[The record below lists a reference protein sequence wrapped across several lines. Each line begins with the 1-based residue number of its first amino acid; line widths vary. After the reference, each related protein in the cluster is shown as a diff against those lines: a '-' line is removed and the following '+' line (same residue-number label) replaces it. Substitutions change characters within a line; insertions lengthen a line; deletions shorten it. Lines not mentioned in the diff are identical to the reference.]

1 MTLNITA
8 TGVIWWCLREPT
20 WLVRPGGLVCRW
32 FCEVSRYL
40 LEVEPKA
47 EISRRD
53 SVANCLSLSASHF
66 LFWLFG
72 SSWWGQQLSG
82 VGTFFMVCENARG
95 PDKTTGWEFCSG
107 PVGKREKIF
116 AKKKRRLWMQSPKWI
131 KYRAV
136 RKALR
141 SQWETGRWGQLVG
154 RKNSDAAWPDEWTRG
169 NMEGTVGR
177 LGGFL

>member
-116 AKKKRRLWMQSPKWI
+116 AKKKKKTMDAESKMDQIPCRSESI
-131 KYRAV
+131 
-136 RKALR
+136 ALPMGN
-141 SQWETGRWGQLVG
+141 WTMG
-154 RKNSDAAWPDEWTRG
+154 AASRE
-169 NMEGTVGR
+169 EE
-177 LGGFL
+177 